1 MPKSNNWVN
10 YGDINP
16 REHGGIFVRYNPKH
30 KEYEIVQTTS
40 TEDFDGFDF
49 SYFFE
54 HTTVKKSALLKDKG
68 LHSFAGIEG
77 TPSGQLTEREIIY
90 ALTSY
95 ISYYGSDDG
104 GYQVNNYWGELKS
117 YGIYASILNKRQ
129 TR

>member
-10 YGDINP
+10 YGDVKP
-16 REHGGIFVRYNPKH
+16 REHGGTFVRFDSNSE
-30 KEYEIVQTTS
+30 EYEIVQTTS

-54 HTTVKKSALLKDKG
+54 HTTVKMSALLKDKG

-77 TPSGQLTEREIIY
+77 APSGQLTERDIIY

-95 ISYYGSDDG
+95 IPYYGSDDG
-104 GYQVNNYWGELKS
+104 GYSVNNYWGELKR
-117 YGIYASILNKRQ
+117 YGIYASILNKR
-129 TR
+129 